1 MPLFKQSP
9 SQVVLRIVI
18 ALVAAFA
25 AGCGADTSRPAP
37 RARQPETLI
46 TRDVP
51 SVLRDTIG
59 AQTGLSGAEPIL
71 VSGYGL
77 VVGLNNTGSGDIP
90 GPIRAIMEREMSL
103 MGIGRELGGAFK
115 DITPGELLSDRRTA
129 VVLVTAAVPPGS
141 PAGTKFDV
149 RIDALPGTAT
159 TSLEGG
165 TLYTTKLYQGLIRP
179 AAPATQAIA
188 QAKGPLFLNPYADP
202 AMAGQDTVYR
212 TVARVLD
219 GGIVMKPGRVMLTL
233 DAPSH
238 SRVRAMV
245 DAINTRF
252 PRPRAESDVA
262 RGMNEE
268 LIEISI
274 PPVYRAEPAEF
285 LQVLSRIRVDQS
297 FPEEAARR
305 YVAALKDQPELAEP
319 LSRCLQALGTKAIP
333 FVREMYAF
341 GELRPRMAAIEAG
354 ARLGDMT
361 VQPYLQELVL
371 TGAPGA
377 RTRAVR
383 LMGELGIDPEINV
396 FLREMLDDPEIDMRL
411 AAYDTLAKRNDPIID
426 RRRMGGKFVVDIVP
440 SATPM
445 VYATLQREPKV
456 VIFGGDVEIRRPC
469 FASAWNDRMM
479 VSADSDASPVRAF
492 YRDYRT
498 GKTFVGEIRPLLF
511 ELVEYMAHKTT
522 PEEPAPGLDLSYSEV
537 VGSLAILLRKGI
549 APAQFIPES
558 DKLELELLRLR
569 QTEQDLERPEFPGDL
584 PDAIGPASPDGTKG
598 QPPAGER
605 PEGAEAGPTQP
616 AEPAA
621 PPKQR
626 YVVPLG
632 PPPGQQA
639 DPAED
644 ESKPK

>member
-1 MPLFKQSP
+1 M
-9 SQVVLRIVI
+9 VRAVL
-18 ALVAAFA
+18 ALLVTILV
-25 AGCGADTSRPAP
+25 GCAEDTSRPAP
-37 RARQPETLI
+37 RARQPEGLI

-51 SVLRDTIG
+51 SVLRDTVG

-77 VVGLNNTGSGDIP
+77 VVGLNNTGSGDVP
-90 GPIRAIMEREMSL
+90 GPIRAIMEREMSM
-103 MGIGRELGGAFK
+103 MGVGRELGGAFK
-115 DITPGELLSDRRTA
+115 DITPGELLTDRRTA
-129 VVLVTAAVPPGS
+129 VVLVTAALPPGS
-141 PAGTKFDV
+141 PEGTRFDV
-149 RIDALPGTAT
+149 RIDALPGTST

-219 GGIVMKPGRVMLTL
+219 GGVVVKPGRVMLTL

-252 PRPRAESDVA
+252 PRSRGETDVA

-274 PPVYRAEPAEF
+274 PPIYRAEPAEF

-305 YVAALKDQPELAEP
+305 YITALKEQPELAEAI
-319 LSRCLQALGTKAIP
+319 SRCLQALGPKAIP
-333 FVREMYAF
+333 FVREMYGF

-354 ARLGDMT
+354 ARLGDLT
-361 VQPYLQELVL
+361 VQPYLEELAM

-383 LMGELGIDPEINV
+383 LMGELGTDPEINI
-396 FLREMLDDPEIDMRL
+396 FIRGMLEDPEIDMRL
-411 AAYDTLAKRNDPIID
+411 AAYDTLSKRDDPIID
-426 RRRMGGKFVVDIVP
+426 RRRMGSKFVIDIVP
-440 SATPM
+440 SASPM
-445 VYATLQREPKV
+445 VYATLQRSPKV
-456 VIFGGDVEIRRPC
+456 VIFGEDIEIRRPC

-498 GKTFVGEIRPLLF
+498 GKTLVGEIKPHLF

-522 PEEPAPGLDLSYSEV
+522 PEEPAPGLDLTYSEV
-537 VGSLAILLRKGI
+537 VGTMAILLRKGI

-584 PDAIGPASPDGTKG
+584 PDAAAQPKPGESGG
-598 QPPAGER
+598 QAQPTER
-605 PEGAEAGPTQP
+605 PEGEPVTPQP
-616 AEPAA
+616 AQPVA

-632 PPPGQQA
+632 PPPGQTT
-639 DPAED
+639 DPKG
-644 ESKPK
+644 KPASPK